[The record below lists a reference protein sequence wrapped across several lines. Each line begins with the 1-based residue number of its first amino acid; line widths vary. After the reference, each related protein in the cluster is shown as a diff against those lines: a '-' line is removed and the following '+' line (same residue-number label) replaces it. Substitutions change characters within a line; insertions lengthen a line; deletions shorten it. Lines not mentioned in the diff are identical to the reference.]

1 MKAEDSK
8 RSRIYK
14 NSIRYLEHCSK
25 FDFFQIR
32 LPYVLGSQ
40 MGQKLNSHHLS
51 KKRVFPAALASRV
64 QNQESSQIC
73 LPSLPCHFWVFGRWQ
88 LVCFPAKKSVIVAP
102 RNNTYYQSKCLLSW
116 VLGGNFLASEVHDL
130 VKKLRGRED
139 RRERGAVI
147 FQALTLCCYTRY
159 ILSQNRVGSEKKLY
173 SDY

>member
-1 MKAEDSK
+1 MYINIPNVAKIEFSSSFKKAGFSSSISK
-8 RSRIYK
+8 QSSESGELSNMSAIITM
-14 NSIRYLEHCSK
+14 S
-25 FDFFQIR
+25 F
-32 LPYVLGSQ
+32 LGFWPLAI
-40 MGQKLNSHHLS
+40 GL
-51 KKRVFPAALASRV
+51 FPS
-64 QNQESSQIC
+64 
-73 LPSLPCHFWVFGRWQ
+73 
-88 LVCFPAKKSVIVAP
+88 KKSVIVAP

-173 SDY
+173 SDNIRINFRNNKLKMTREILPVILN